1 MDKIIVHIDLNTFF
15 VQCEILQNPSL
26 KGKAVAVGYD
36 GRRGVIST
44 SSYEARKKGVFSG
57 MPVSTAKK
65 TLPSLI
71 LVDCHFELYKKYSK
85 IFFSYLKK
93 KYPIIEMAS
102 IDECYIDMSKE
113 APRENLYEYLFDLQM
128 ELYRATELKCSIGV
142 GWNKFLAKM
151 GSDYKKPLGLT
162 IFTRENYKELL
173 YPLSIDKMFG
183 IGKKTAPKL
192 LALGIETI
200 GDLAKNE
207 SVAVVNSLGNTY
219 DYYQA
224 LLNGRGDDVVST
236 LAFDPKSISAER
248 TFASDDSSEE
258 ELLSMVR
265 TCCLETVNELLK
277 YQKVCQAV
285 GIKIRDSSFNTKSKR
300 ISLSSPTDDF
310 DTILMNV
317 NKVFHMLYKGQEVR
331 LIGTFL
337 ERVIDKPSARKEKKD
352 DVIKD
357 LRENM
362 EDKDKLIYLSDLMK
376 EGDL

>member
-26 KGKAVAVGYD
+26 KGKEVAVGYD

-44 SSYEARKKGVFSG
+44 SSYEARKMGVFSG

-71 LVDCHFELYKKYSK
+71 LVDCHFELYRKYSK
-85 IFFSYLKK
+85 TFFSYLKK
-93 KYPIIEMAS
+93 KYRIIEMAS

-192 LALGIETI
+192 LALGIRTI

-265 TCCLETVNELLK
+265 TCCMETVKELLK

-285 GIKIRDSSFNTKSKR
+285 GIKIRDSGFNTKSKR

-337 ERVIDKPSARKEKKD
+337 ERVIDKPSAKKEKKD